1 MIRLGKDYYYVM
13 DNLDLQILD
22 LLTENSRIS
31 VTEISNQIGR
41 SHSATR
47 LRLAKIIE
55 SGVIEK
61 FTVLVN
67 TEILEGLSREEVS
80 EEAFQES
87 NDYSGNDSEIPSLI
101 SNLPIQNQDK
111 EGEVNLVKD
120 SRPVIGSTSRES

>member
-1 MIRLGKDYYYVM
+1 M

-22 LLTENSRIS
+22 LLTVNSRIS
-31 VTEISNQIGR
+31 VTEISKQIGR

-61 FTVLVN
+61 FTVVVN
-67 TEILEGLSREEVS
+67 TKVLDELSREEVS
-80 EEAFQES
+80 EETSQEP

-101 SNLPIQNQDK
+101 SDLPIQNQDK

>member
-1 MIRLGKDYYYVM
+1 M

-22 LLTENSRIS
+22 LLTVNSRIS
-31 VTEISNQIGR
+31 VTEISKQIGR

-61 FTVLVN
+61 FTVVVN

-80 EEAFQES
+80 EETSQES
-87 NDYSGNDSEIPSLI
+87 NGYSGNESETPSLI
-101 SNLPIQNQDK
+101 SDLPIQNLN
-111 EGEVNLVKD
+111 GESEVGSVMD
-120 SRPVIGSTSRES
+120 PRPVIGSTSRDS

>member
-22 LLTENSRIS
+22 LLTVNSRIS
-31 VTEISNQIGR
+31 VTEISKQIGR

-61 FTVLVN
+61 FTVVVN

-80 EEAFQES
+80 EETSQES
-87 NDYSGNDSEIPSLI
+87 NGYSGNESETPSLI
-101 SNLPIQNQDK
+101 SDLPIQNLN
-111 EGEVNLVKD
+111 GESEVGSVMD
-120 SRPVIGSTSRES
+120 PRPVIGSTSRDS

>member
-1 MIRLGKDYYYVM
+1 M

-22 LLTENSRIS
+22 LLKENSRIS
-31 VTEISNQIGR
+31 VTEISKQIGR

-55 SGVIEK
+55 SGVIER
-61 FTVLVN
+61 FTVVVN
-67 TEILEGLSREEVS
+67 TEVLEGLSREEVS
-80 EEAFQES
+80 EETSQEP

-101 SNLPIQNQDK
+101 SDLPIQNQDK